1 MLFSSKQTSSW
12 VSLTYCSHEV
22 TGLLLTVYIKVIL
35 FLRAPLFLNFQ
46 ILYSKMS
53 QFPWE
58 ELQGSLLLQVAFPP
72 GPKLCTT
79 AAKMGAKI
87 VSGLLFSK
95 RHPHF
100 SKRVLGRGSNFWC
113 SQLVSQHG
121 TPTLWAIWDKSNQVP
136 SIPSLSFV
144 EQFPPYKWGRVDEE
158 SPVTLSH
165 FYLE

>member
-1 MLFSSKQTSSW
+1 MVFSSKETSSW
-12 VSLTYCSHEV
+12 ASLTYCSHEV
-22 TGLLLTVYIKVIL
+22 TGLLLIVYIKVIL
-35 FLRAPLFLNFQ
+35 FLRASSLLNFQ

-58 ELQGSLLLQVAFPP
+58 ELQGFLLLQVALSP

-79 AAKMGAKI
+79 AAEMGAK

-100 SKRVLGRGSNFWC
+100 TKRVLGRGSNFWC

-121 TPTLWAIWDKSNQVP
+121 TPTLWANWDKSDQVP
-136 SIPSLSFV
+136 SIPSLSWV
-144 EQFPPYKWGRVDEE
+144 NSSHPTSGGGVDEE
-158 SPVTLSH
+158 SPITLSH